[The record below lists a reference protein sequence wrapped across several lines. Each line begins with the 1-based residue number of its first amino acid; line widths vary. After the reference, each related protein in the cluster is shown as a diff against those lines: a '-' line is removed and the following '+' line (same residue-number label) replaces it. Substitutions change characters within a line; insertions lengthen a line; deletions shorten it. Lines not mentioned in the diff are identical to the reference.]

1 MASAS
6 LYPRIVR
13 YRNINPPYR
22 KKDYNGRY
30 QSRKACV
37 YGGDLKESL
46 SIQMDQQVQA
56 NCSTPREGSKVGLEL
71 DGHVIP
77 TQIKDGSMV
86 LRILDKVHTVSDA
99 E

>member
-1 MASAS
+1 
-6 LYPRIVR
+6 
-13 YRNINPPYR
+13 
-22 KKDYNGRY
+22 
-30 QSRKACV
+30 
-37 YGGDLKESL
+37 
-46 SIQMDQQVQA
+46 MDQQVQA

-71 DGHVIP
+71 DGHVIH

>member
-1 MASAS
+1 M
-6 LYPRIVR
+6 PC
-13 YRNINPPYR
+13 PC
-22 KKDYNGRY
+22 
-30 QSRKACV
+30 CV

-77 TQIKDGSMV
+77 TQIKDDSMV